1 MKRNLIGY
9 LAVLILLL
17 CFNSTNIGVGGVEDP
32 IGDIAVILDASACY
46 DEYFLQDVINGFD
59 AINQTY
65 QMNYSIFRLEN
76 YTVTNT
82 SYNAY
87 NATYDYF
94 NSTTNTSSTVTHTQL
109 AKSLIDSDKFDLIAF
124 IGYELR
130 HIMYGE
136 TPFPELYP
144 NTKFLFYDISGE
156 ISSDGQ
162 DTNRNNVLR
171 VSFAENET
179 GYMAGVLAAATISSF
194 PSKVAAVGIQ
204 PLFWEET
211 GEPRSKMLIAGFQA
225 AVMRRNP
232 ETQIDISYI
241 EYYVNYSV
249 AKTQGTKLESD
260 GYELVFT
267 ALQNEN
273 TLGILDGFSKKIISV
288 DSNRSLISGNKP
300 YGSIVKN
307 NTKALLAT
315 FEILNQ
321 SGTYLS
327 GDLTFGFQDDV
338 FYPNGW
344 GNNNT
349 LVNNTMEQIYQD
361 LFVDKI
367 TIPKDI
373 LLAENTP
380 GFELITGFGLIL
392 LLSVVVRK
400 RRE

>member
-1 MKRNLIGY
+1 M
-9 LAVLILLL
+9 
-17 CFNSTNIGVGGVEDP
+17 
-32 IGDIAVILDASACY
+32 
-46 DEYFLQDVINGFD
+46 
-59 AINQTY
+59 
-65 QMNYSIFRLEN
+65 
-76 YTVTNT
+76 
-82 SYNAY
+82 
-87 NATYDYF
+87 
-94 NSTTNTSSTVTHTQL
+94 
-109 AKSLIDSDKFDLIAF
+109 
-124 IGYELR
+124 
-130 HIMYGE
+130 
-136 TPFPELYP
+136 
-144 NTKFLFYDISGE
+144 
-156 ISSDGQ
+156 
-162 DTNRNNVLR
+162 
-171 VSFAENET
+171 SFAENET

-232 ETQIDISYI
+232 ETQIDIFYI

>member
-1 MKRNLIGY
+1 MKRNLVGY
-9 LAVLILLL
+9 LAVIILLL

-32 IGDIAVILDASACY
+32 IGDIAVILDTSACY
-46 DEYFLQDVINGFD
+46 DEYFLQDVIDGFD

-82 SYNAY
+82 SYY
-87 NATYDYF
+87 HATYDYF
-94 NSTTNTSSTVTHTQL
+94 NSTTSSSSTITHTQL
-109 AKSLIDSDKFDLIAF
+109 ATTLIESGKFDLIAF

-130 HIMYGE
+130 HVAHEE
-136 TPFPELYP
+136 TSLPELYP
-144 NTKFLFYDISGE
+144 NTKFLFYDLSGE
-156 ISSDGQ
+156 ISSNDQ

-171 VSFAENET
+171 VSFADNEV
-179 GYMAGVLAAATISSF
+179 GYMTGVLATATISSF
-194 PSKVAAVGIQ
+194 PSRIAAVGIKPQ
-204 PLFWEET
+204 YWEKK
-211 GEPRSKMLIAGFQA
+211 GEPRSKLLIAGFQA
-225 AVMRRNP
+225 GVLRQNP

-241 EYYVNYSV
+241 DYYVNNSV
-249 AKTQGTKLESD
+249 AKVKGTQLETD

-273 TLGILDGFSKKIISV
+273 TLGILDSFSKKILSV

-300 YGSIVKN
+300 FGSIVKN

-315 FEILNQ
+315 FELLNH
-321 SGTYLS
+321 SATYLS

-338 FYPNGW
+338 LYPNGW
-344 GNNNT
+344 SSNNT
-349 LVNNTMEQIYQD
+349 LVNNTMAQIYQD
-361 LFVDKI
+361 LVIDKI

-373 LLAENTP
+373 LLAQNTP
-380 GFELITGFGLIL
+380 GFEFFTGFSLIL
-392 LLSVVVRK
+392 LLSIIVRK